1 MLYSLHIE
9 NIAVIQSA
17 DVDFLEGGAHFSA
30 LTGETG
36 AGKSLIVDS
45 IAFLLGARLSRDV
58 IRRGEDKATVS
69 ATFGELEDDT
79 VSALEELGF
88 SSEDGCVMLTRSL
101 TSDGK
106 STARINGRVVTS
118 GVLKDVSSRLVS
130 IHGQNDSVKIMN
142 GGVQLAMLDS
152 FADVRDELER
162 YGEIYSR
169 LSSLRKEK
177 EELLRD
183 ESEKLRMKEILEF
196 QIKDIES
203 ARLKAGCEEALLVE
217 RNRLANIE
225 KIQKYVDFASGVLDG
240 GSDKRASV
248 TYMLDRA
255 EASVIALSAI
265 IPDVA
270 PMADELSDMRYRI
283 TDIAARIEEYRD
295 GDASDPT
302 ARLDKIE
309 GALNSISKLKRKYG
323 SSVEEIL
330 KFKDEARAKLD
341 AIENADER
349 IANIDAELRVV
360 VKEAKS
366 VAQILSEK
374 RMSAAKDVAERV
386 CETLKFLDMP
396 NVKFEIAIRPLD
408 DFSRFGLDGV
418 EFLIATNSGDEPAP
432 MTKIASGGELSRI
445 MLALKSAFPDGKSV
459 GTLIFDEIDTGI
471 SGSTSSK
478 VGIKLKEISRGV
490 QVICVTH
497 SAQIASLADLH
508 LNVSKHDEN
517 GRTLTDVKV
526 LDELGR
532 VEEIARI
539 LGGID
544 VSETQRA
551 AAREMIRE
559 GSAY

>member
-17 DVDFLEGGAHFSA
+17 DVDFLGGGAHFSA

-58 IRRGEDKATVS
+58 IRRGEDRATVS
-69 ATFGELEDDT
+69 ATFGELDADI
-79 VSALEELGF
+79 VSALEEMGF
-88 SSEDGCVMLTRSL
+88 SSDDGCVMLTRSI

-118 GVLKDVSSRLVS
+118 SILKDVSSRLVS
-130 IHGQNDSVKIMN
+130 IHGQNDGVKIMN

-152 FADVRDELER
+152 FANTKDELER

-169 LSSLRKEK
+169 LCALRREK
-177 EELLRD
+177 QELLRD

-203 ARLKAGCEEALLVE
+203 AKLRAGCEEALLAE

-225 KIQKYVDFASGVLDG
+225 KIQKYVDFASGLLDG

-255 EASVIALSAI
+255 EASITQLSAI

-295 GDASDPT
+295 NDDGDPT
-302 ARLDKIE
+302 ARLDKVE
-309 GALNSISKLKRKYG
+309 GALDVISKFKRKYG
-323 SSVEEIL
+323 GSVEEIL
-330 KFKDEARAKLD
+330 KFKDDAREKLD

-349 IANIDAELRVV
+349 IANIDAELRGV

-366 VAQILSEK
+366 VAQILTEK
-374 RMSAAKDVAERV
+374 RMSAARSVAERV

-396 NVKFEIAIRPLD
+396 NVKFEIAVRTLD
-408 DFSRFGLDGV
+408 DFSRSGLDEV
-418 EFLIATNSGDEPAP
+418 EFLIATNNGDVPAP

-478 VGIKLKEISRGV
+478 VGIKLKEISRSV

-526 LDELGR
+526 LDKEGR